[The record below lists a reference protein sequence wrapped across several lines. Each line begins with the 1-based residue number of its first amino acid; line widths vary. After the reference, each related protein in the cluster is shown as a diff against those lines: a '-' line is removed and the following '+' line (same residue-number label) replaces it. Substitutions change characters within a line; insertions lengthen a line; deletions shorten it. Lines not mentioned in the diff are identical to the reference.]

1 MNNDDKEYWKKF
13 YEKKPELQN
22 CSDFCTFVINY
33 FKYNKNIN
41 SVLDAGCGN
50 GRDSFVLS
58 KNYKVTGADNCGY
71 ILNNEDNFNFIKE
84 DFVNM
89 NKNNYDLIY
98 SRFTFH
104 SINNEDQEKFL
115 KTINSNTYL
124 AIEARSNKGM
134 EEDVYFGKS
143 HYRNYIDLNYFENLL
158 KQNNFEIMYIKEGI
172 DMAKYKNENC
182 VCIRTICKKL

>member
-1 MNNDDKEYWKKF
+1 MIDDKKYWKIF

-22 CSDFCTFVINY
+22 CSDFCTFIIDY
-33 FKYNKNIN
+33 FKNNTDIKT
-41 SVLDAGCGN
+41 VLDAGCGN

-58 KNYKVTGADNCGY
+58 KKYSVTGVDNCGY
-71 ILNNEDNFNFIKE
+71 ELNNQNTFTYLID

-89 NKNNYDLIY
+89 NKNNYNLVY

-104 SINNEDQEKFL
+104 SINNEDQENFL
-115 KTINSNTYL
+115 KTINPNTYL
-124 AIEARSNKGM
+124 AIEARSKKGM

-158 KQNNFEIMYIKEGI
+158 KQNNFEIMFLKEGA

-182 VCIRTICKKL
+182 ICIRAICKKL